1 MDSPSGSKP
10 CWYNNGKWHDADN
23 NPVEKPW
30 Y

>member
-1 MDSPSGSKP
+1 MENEGGKP

-23 NPVEKPW
+23 KPVEKPW

>member
-1 MDSPSGSKP
+1 MEDEGKP

-23 NPVEKPW
+23 KPVEKPW